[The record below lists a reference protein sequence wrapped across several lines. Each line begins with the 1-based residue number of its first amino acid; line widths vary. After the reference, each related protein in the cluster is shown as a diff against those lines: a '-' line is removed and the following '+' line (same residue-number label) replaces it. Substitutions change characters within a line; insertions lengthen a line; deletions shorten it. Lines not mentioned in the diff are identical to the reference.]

1 MMRALLLALTALA
14 LSACATTQTGTG
26 PSGPG
31 PTAAAWTEIEIA
43 EGACYGFCPIYTI
56 TLTPD
61 DRYAL
66 NGERFTRHD
75 GETSGRLAAGSFQ
88 RIAAILQRHDAVS
101 LPADITMNNPA
112 TCGRTMMSDLPDFR
126 LGLTGPDG
134 RQDIVWY
141 PGCAD
146 SPYRDALSQIREQV
160 REAYQYESL
169 IAPKR

>member
-14 LSACATTQTGTG
+14 LSACATTQTG
-26 PSGPG
+26 PG
-31 PTAAAWTEIEIA
+31 PTGVAWTEIEIS
-43 EGACYGFCPIYTI
+43 EGVCFGFCPIYTI
-56 TLTPD
+56 TITPD
-61 DRYAL
+61 DRYQL

-75 GETSGRLAAGSFQ
+75 GQTSGTLDAGSFQ
-88 RIAAILQRHDAVS
+88 RLAAILQRHGAES

-112 TCGRTMMSDLPDFR
+112 NCGRSVMSDMPDFR

-146 SPYRDALSQIREQV
+146 SPYRDALSQIQTAV
-160 REAYQYESL
+160 REVYEYETL

>member
-1 MMRALLLALTALA
+1 MRVLFLLLAALGLT
-14 LSACATTQTGTG
+14 ACATTQ
-26 PSGPG
+26 SGPG
-31 PTAAAWTEIEIA
+31 PSGLAWTEIEIS
-43 EGACYGFCPIYTI
+43 EGICYGRCPIYTI
-56 TLTPD
+56 TVTPD
-61 DRYAL
+61 DRYQL

-75 GETSGRLAAGSFQ
+75 GQTSGALDAGSFQ
-88 RIAAILQRHDAVS
+88 RLAAILQRHDAAS

-112 TCGRTMMSDLPDFR
+112 NCGRSMMSDMPDFR

-146 SPYRDALSQIREQV
+146 SPYRDALTQIHSAV
-160 REAYQYESL
+160 REVYEYETL

>member
-1 MMRALLLALTALA
+1 MRVLLLALTALA
-14 LSACATTQTGTG
+14 LSACATTQTGPGSTG
-26 PSGPG
+26 V
-31 PTAAAWTEIEIA
+31 AWTEIEIA

-56 TLTPD
+56 TITPD
-61 DRYAL
+61 ERYQL

-75 GETSGRLAAGSFQ
+75 GRSSGVLEAGSFA
-88 RIAAILQRHDAVS
+88 RIAEILQTHDAAA

-112 TCGRTMMSDLPDFR
+112 ACGHTMMSDLPDFR

-146 SPYRDALSQIREQV
+146 SPYREALSQIRDQV
-160 REAYQYESL
+160 REVYDYETRV
-169 IAPKR
+169 APKR